1 MKMIERIMVSAIIAD
16 QLVEY
21 GNIKVRP
28 LYWVPGTPTWAVE
41 PREADGSLPDCVK
54 DHVNDAVMIVDV
66 KLHDNTIASI
76 NKSEKKIHLDCRH
89 WYTQVTRSRLNAIL
103 LSLTD
108 GAFTVDQYFDL
119 VQNKESDWTVTF
131 TK

>member
-1 MKMIERIMVSAIIAD
+1 MKMIERIMVSAIIAN

-21 GNIKVRP
+21 GNTKVQP
-28 LYWVPGTPTWAVE
+28 LYWVPDIPTWAVE

-54 DHVNDAVMIVDV
+54 DHVNDVIMIVDV

-76 NKSEKKIHLDCRH
+76 NKSEMKIYLDCRH
-89 WYTQVTRSRLNAIL
+89 QYTQVVRSRLNAIL

-119 VQNKESDWTVTF
+119 VQNKASYWTVTL